1 MGGKGGLSGMGGAG
15 YAVAL
20 PSTPAPSK
28 HLGTQGSGR
37 GYDCTGLQAWR
48 RVAGVRLEE
57 RERPHVVQCSI
68 SGPAQVAHCGWQWWH
83 IS

>member
-28 HLGTQGSGR
+28 H
-37 GYDCTGLQAWR
+37 
-48 RVAGVRLEE
+48 
-57 RERPHVVQCSI
+57 VVQCSI